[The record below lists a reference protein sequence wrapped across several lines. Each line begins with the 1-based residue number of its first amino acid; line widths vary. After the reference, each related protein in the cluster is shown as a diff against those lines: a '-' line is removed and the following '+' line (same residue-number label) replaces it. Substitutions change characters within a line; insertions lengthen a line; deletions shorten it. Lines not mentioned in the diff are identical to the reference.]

1 MLVHGQPCRAVAV
14 DRSGNYLATSSTD
27 RTVKVWD
34 LRTYQP
40 VGQYSV
46 GAGASQLQ
54 WSQRGLLATSF
65 GNRVEVYKDPTKE
78 AITKPYMK
86 HEVARQVSSL
96 RFCPYEDV
104 LGVGHAGG
112 FSSMLVPGAGEPNFD
127 ALEAN
132 PFQVL
137 SISEQII
144 AKCQSSTSLADCK
157 AAQRGGGE
165 ATTRQ
170 GGVTTDQ
177 PLNGIIPSRMFSV
190 TLFYDQVA
198 PELISLDRDALAAV
212 DVPTMQ
218 DKVNEP
224 QLKKTF

>member
-1 MLVHGQPCRAVAV
+1 MCQNPATAVLVLGHSQGTVTMWTPNMKVGGSRVRRDSNVNSKEPAAKMLVHGQPCRAVSV

-40 VGQYSV
+40 VCHYSV

-78 AITKPYMK
+78 AITHPYMK

-132 PFQVL
+132 PFQV
-137 SISEQII
+137 
-144 AKCQSSTSLADCK
+144 T
-157 AAQRGGGE
+157 
-165 ATTRQ
+165 
-170 GGVTTDQ
+170 
-177 PLNGIIPSRMFSV
+177 
-190 TLFYDQVA
+190 
-198 PELISLDRDALAAV
+198 
-212 DVPTMQ
+212 
-218 DKVNEP
+218 
-224 QLKKTF
+224 

>member
-40 VGQYSV
+40 VCQYSV

-132 PFQVL
+132 PFQVVYIIKKLLLCVNLQLL
-137 SISEQII
+137 SQTV
-144 AKCQSSTSLADCK
+144 K
-157 AAQRGGGE
+157 QRRE
-165 ATTRQ
+165 AEVKQ
-170 GGVTTDQ
+170 
-177 PLNGIIPSRMFSV
+177 L
-190 TLFYDQVA
+190 L
-198 PELISLDRDALAAV
+198 
-212 DVPTMQ
+212 
-218 DKVNEP
+218 DKVASKLINHCIGSFPEEFF
-224 QLKKTF
+224 L